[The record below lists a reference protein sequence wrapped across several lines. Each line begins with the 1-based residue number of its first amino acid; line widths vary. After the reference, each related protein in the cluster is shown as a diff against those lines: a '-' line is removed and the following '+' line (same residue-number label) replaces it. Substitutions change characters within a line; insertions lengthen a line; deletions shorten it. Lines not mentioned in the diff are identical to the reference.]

1 MNRRNTPSLPSLR
14 KRIDQL
20 DRRLLQLLNRRA
32 TRALAIGRLKH
43 RRKWPVFD
51 AAREAS
57 VLRQILQ
64 ANGGPLSA
72 AAVRHIFQAILCEC
86 RRRQRSRPQPAAG
99 GRKRT
104 Q

>member
-1 MNRRNTPSLPSLR
+1 MVGSLPSLR
-14 KRIDQL
+14 KRIDRL
-20 DRRLLQLLNRRA
+20 DRRILRLLNRRA
-32 TRALAIGRLKH
+32 MFALAIGCLKH

-57 VLRQILQ
+57 VLRQVLQ
-64 ANGGPLSA
+64 TNGGPLSS

-99 GRKRT
+99 GRTRAR
-104 Q
+104 